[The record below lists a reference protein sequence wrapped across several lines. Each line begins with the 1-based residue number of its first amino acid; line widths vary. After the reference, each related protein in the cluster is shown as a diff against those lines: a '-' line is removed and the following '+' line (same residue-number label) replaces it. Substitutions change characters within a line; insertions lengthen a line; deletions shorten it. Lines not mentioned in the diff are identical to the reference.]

1 MDLENI
7 ITYTSPASVETES
20 YKLLRTSLNFKNS
33 RKKYRVIMLTS
44 AGKKEGKTHTIC
56 NLAVAYAQDGK
67 HVLLIDADLR
77 MPNVNKLFGI
87 DSRLPGLT
95 NLLVD
100 GLPSSFVKYKVAEL
114 DKLEIITAGNK
125 RVSPSE
131 LLNSE
136 EFEAIIKEFREE
148 FDIILIDTPP
158 ILTYADANI
167 VTKVSDGVILV
178 VATNET
184 RKSMLL
190 EAKKNLDKVEAEV
203 IGVVMT
209 KAKFNK
215 SAQYYSS
222 KFKDKKKRKP
232 FGKT

>member
-1 MDLENI
+1 
-7 ITYTSPASVETES
+7 
-20 YKLLRTSLNFKNS
+20 
-33 RKKYRVIMLTS
+33 
-44 AGKKEGKTHTIC
+44 
-56 NLAVAYAQDGK
+56 
-67 HVLLIDADLR
+67 
-77 MPNVNKLFGI
+77 
-87 DSRLPGLT
+87 
-95 NLLVD
+95 
-100 GLPSSFVKYKVAEL
+100 VAEL